1 MAEIAKLNI
10 AELDFDSIKNN
21 LKDYFASQAE
31 FTDHDFGGSA
41 ISVMLDILAYNTYY
55 NAYYVNMLASESF
68 LDSAQLRDSVVSKA
82 SMLGYTPKSSIGAK
96 ANVSITVTPAD
107 APATITIDKYTQF
120 SSTVNGTSYT
130 FCTSVSTT
138 VTPVNGVY
146 TASGVTLAQG
156 IPLTN
161 THNLLQLLMEHLI
174 RFVLLVQLLFWQIMV
189 HMLQLV

>member
-21 LKDYFASQAE
+21 LKDYFTSQTE

-82 SMLGYTPKSSIGAK
+82 SMLGYTPQSSTGAK
-96 ANVSITVTPAD
+96 ANVYAVPLTAEVNCVYLSIVTEAGASVGVTEIPTFAF
-107 APATITIDKYTQF
+107 APVDD
-120 SSTVNGTSYT
+120 
-130 FCTSVSTT
+130 C
-138 VTPVNGVY
+138 GVY
-146 TASGVTLAQG
+146 PNIDAFATTESRNCAESKKDSLASIL
-156 IPLTN
+156 
-161 THNLLQLLMEHLI
+161 
-174 RFVLLVQLLFWQIMV
+174 R
-189 HMLQLV
+189 

>member
-82 SMLGYTPKSSIGAK
+82 SMLGYTPQSSTGAK
-96 ANVSITVTPAD
+96 ANVSITVTPTD
-107 APATITIDKYTQF
+107 APA
-120 SSTVNGTSYT
+120 
-130 FCTSVSTT
+130 SVLS
-138 VTPVNGVY
+138 
-146 TASGVTLAQG
+146 
-156 IPLTN
+156 
-161 THNLLQLLMEHLI
+161 LI
-174 RFVLLVQLLFWQIMV
+174 HISEPTRPY
-189 HMLQLV
+189 

>member
-55 NAYYVNMLASESF
+55 NSYYVNMLASESF

-82 SMLGYTPKSSIGAK
+82 SMLGYTPQSSTGAK
-96 ANVSITVTPAD
+96 ANVSITVTPGD
-107 APATITIDKYTQF
+107 SPATITIDKDTQF
-120 SSTVNGTSYT
+120 TSTVNGTTYT
-130 FCTSVSTT
+130 FCTANSSTI
-138 VTPVNGVY
+138 TPSGGVY
-146 TASGVTLAQG
+146 TATGVTLTQG
-156 IPLTN
+156 MPLTFRYTAN
-161 THNLLQLLMEHLI
+161 TANTE
-174 RFVLLVQLLFWQIMV
+174 
-189 HMLQLV
+189 

>member
-21 LKDYFASQAE
+21 LKDYFASQTE

-82 SMLGYTPKSSIGAK
+82 SMLGYTPQSSTGAK
-96 ANVSITVTPAD
+96 ANVSITVTPTD
-107 APATITIDKYTQF
+107 APASIT
-120 SSTVNGTSYT
+120 
-130 FCTSVSTT
+130 
-138 VTPVNGVY
+138 
-146 TASGVTLAQG
+146 
-156 IPLTN
+156 LTN
-161 THNLLQLLMEHLI
+161 LHNLLQLSTEQHI
-174 RFVLLVQLLFWQIMV
+174 RFVHLVQLLFWQIV
-189 HMLQLV
+189 EHTLQLV